1 MQLQPA
7 GGAVGAWL
15 LWGLNWD
22 VLCLFRVVS
31 SSSRIARLVC
41 VVTEEF
47 PAMRERER
55 AQASKHRVFYASA
68 CDSLAN
74 VSLAKAHHMA
84 KLGVSVG
91 GSHVRMWRD
100 RIY

>member
-47 PAMRERER
+47 LAVREREGTSLK
-55 AQASKHRVFYASA
+55 AQGLLRF
-68 CDSLAN
+68 CL
-74 VSLAKAHHMA
+74 
-84 KLGVSVG
+84 
-91 GSHVRMWRD
+91 
-100 RIY
+100 